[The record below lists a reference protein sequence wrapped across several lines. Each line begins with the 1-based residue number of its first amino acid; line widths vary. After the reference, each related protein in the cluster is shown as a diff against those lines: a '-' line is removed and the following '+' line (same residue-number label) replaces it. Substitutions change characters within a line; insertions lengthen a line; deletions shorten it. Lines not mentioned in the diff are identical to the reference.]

1 MTKLS
6 FKRSP
11 RVGIGKQRKQCNR
24 HRLPTKH
31 VLIFRTTYDLVVI
44 IDPAELAEVQSFPR
58 IEGVSEKIDRYSGV
72 SPLGRRRAGIRSRGS
87 DKERNPEVP
96 KKKLNSV
103 Q

>member
-6 FKRSP
+6 FKRAP
-11 RVGIGKQRKQCNR
+11 RVGIGKQREQCNR
-24 HRLPTKH
+24 HGLPTKH

-58 IEGVSEKIDRYSGV
+58 MEGVSEKIDRYSGV
-72 SPLGRRRAGIRSRGS
+72 SPLGRRRAGIRSRSS